1 MAASWASVSR
11 DIMQKV
17 VEHLFRMNM
26 LYGIQWASLKG
37 VCRQWRHCV
46 DALLKTLPSQLTDS
60 ATYRVVLVGARR
72 YLEVALLRN
81 YPHRVHAL
89 SNMSSHAPQTIS
101 ALAYILH
108 EGCGINIFQ
117 LPIMNQSLVNLLKFL
132 GMFPS
137 SYGAYPHDFVRAAM
151 EDYTGDLFL
160 FVSRPNGA
168 QLSVADLCELE
179 DFFRT
184 KDGQSV
190 FVWHT
195 YSLHDPLDF
204 KTMHKR
210 NFQTKTLGPNAYVF
224 IFRNR
229 TTDAS
234 HEEFDHGNRKV
245 AKGLR
250 ADVARKRTR
259 PERNQDEKRLI
270 RMRLAQGAE
279 IESSWSDDDE

>member
-1 MAASWASVSR
+1 MLWASVSR

-17 VEHLFRMNM
+17 VEHLFRMNV

-81 YPHRVHAL
+81 YPHRIHAL
-89 SNMSSHAPQTIS
+89 SNMSSHAPKTFS

-108 EGCGINIFQ
+108 QGCGINIFQ
-117 LPIMNQSLVNLLKFL
+117 LPIADHRLITVLQFL
-132 GMFPS
+132 GMYPS
-137 SYGAYPHDFVRAAM
+137 VYNVYSFIGSDAIRTAM
-151 EDYTGDLFL
+151 EDYTGDLFI
-160 FVSRPNGA
+160 FVSCPSST
-168 QLSVADLCELE
+168 LDVANLCELE

-184 KDGQSV
+184 KDGQSI
-190 FVWHT
+190 FVWHS
-195 YSLHDPLDF
+195 YSIHDCLDH
-204 KTMHKR
+204 KKMHKR
-210 NFQTKTLGPNAYVF
+210 NFETRTLHDNAFVF

-234 HEEFDHGNRKV
+234 HEFDHENRKD

-250 ADVARKRTR
+250 TEVARKRSR
-259 PERNQDEKRLI
+259 PKRNPKENSLI
-270 RMRLAQGAE
+270 RLRLEQGAE
-279 IESSWSDDDE
+279 IESSLSDDDE